1 MEITL
6 TNLGTKNKNIL
17 FLANNNK
24 RITLYFSYQTLIAFD
39 YQDEKIYEKQCSLNK
54 WSNTTGRFINEIQPD
69 KNKLEPN
76 ERVVKRAGY
85 LMGEIFKD

>member
-69 KNKLEPN
+69 ANKLEPN
-76 ERVVKRAGY
+76 ELVVKRAEY
-85 LMGEIFKD
+85 LMGEMFKN